1 MLAARLGGSVEGRPS
16 VGRNDLVRSAPS
28 VRLLPSDGPTPFPR
42 GGDPV
47 DGDAPALLG
56 LLGRLDLGPRSETV
70 ARLCPRL
77 LDAKSETA

>member
-16 VGRNDLVRSAPS
+16 VERNDLVRSAPS
-28 VRLLPSDGPTPFPR
+28 VRFAVRLQPLDGPMPFPR

-56 LLGRLDLGPRSETV
+56 LLDRLDLGPPSET
-70 ARLCPRL
+70 
-77 LDAKSETA
+77 